1 MQDQEALERYFAW
14 DPREDEDFRPMIV
27 GEGSI
32 GGKGRSLLYA
42 ARRLWSSGNDLLT
55 SVRIPPS
62 LFIGTGVFQEV
73 VDQLG
78 GQDRIK
84 ELVGDD
90 GTRVEQAFLSAKLP
104 PTITSAIGSFLATV
118 EDPVVVRSSSVLE
131 DSIKHS
137 FAGKYRST
145 FLMNRGSMEER
156 IRAVEEEMLRIYA
169 RTFFPT
175 AIGYRKKHKL
185 GDDMMG
191 IIVMRMS
198 GRWRGRYYYP
208 TTGGVGYSRNVRRWT
223 TRVRMEDGILRFV
236 FGLGTMSTK
245 RGYARTFSLTNP
257 ALRPEGSNPYKIMK
271 HAQERFQAIDGN
283 TGELVTLD
291 VKEMWRELLRW
302 HPNLGIFAQLYTVD
316 GDTGYFSS
324 VDYSTEIPNA
334 YSKVCFTFEDFPKKC
349 RVFFDRMRVMLPM
362 LEQSM
367 GVPADI
373 EYAYEPGEDQLE
385 LLQSRPLWIGGSAV
399 GSAKIPDLTG
409 RKVILMADRMV
420 TDGVLEDVKY
430 LVYVDYRIYGS
441 GPDFHSVARGI
452 GYVNQSMGENR
463 YILVAPGRVGSSN
476 PELGVPVQYNELTQC
491 ACIVELG
498 IPRSGHMP
506 ELSYGTHFFS
516 DLETDNVMYMP
527 VYDGEKGNLFD
538 QDWFDKAA
546 YAEGPHMAIRI
557 YRGSFS
563 VYSDG
568 TENRGVVVVNR
579 VDPPCDC

>member
-1 MQDQEALERYFAW
+1 MQDQETLERYFSW
-14 DPREDEDFRPMIV
+14 DPRDDEDFRPMIV
-27 GEGSI
+27 GTGSI

-42 ARRLWSSGNDLLT
+42 ARRLWSSGNELLA

-62 LFIGTGVFQEV
+62 MFIGTDVFLQVMESI
-73 VDQLG
+73 G
-78 GQDRIK
+78 GQDRVKSLI
-84 ELVGDD
+84 GDD
-90 GTRVEQAFLSAKLP
+90 GTAVEAAFLSTRLP
-104 PTITSAIGSFLATV
+104 DYVIPPLRDFLSRV

-145 FLMNRGSMEER
+145 FLMNRGSLEER
-156 IRAVEEEMLRIYA
+156 VRRVEEEILRIYA
-169 RTFFPT
+169 RTYFPT
-175 AIGYRKKHKL
+175 AVSYRKKHQL
-185 GDDMMG
+185 GDDLMG

-223 TRVRMEDGILRFV
+223 TRIRMEDGILRFV

-271 HAQERFQAIDGN
+271 HAQEKFQAIDG
-283 TGELVTLD
+283 TTEELVTLD
-291 VKEMWRELLRW
+291 VKTLWRELLRW
-302 HPNLGIFAQLYTVD
+302 HPNLGTFAQLYTVD

-334 YSKVCFTFEDFPKKC
+334 YSKICFTFEDFPKKC
-349 RVFFDRMRVMLPM
+349 RRFFDRMRALLPL

-373 EYAYEPGEDQLE
+373 EYAYEPTEDQLE
-385 LLQSRPLWIGGSAV
+385 LLQSRPLWIGGVAV

-420 TDGVLEDVKY
+420 TDGVLEDIPY
-430 LVYVDYRIYGS
+430 LVYVDYRIYS
-441 GPDFHSVARGI
+441 SDPDFHSVARGI
-452 GYVNQSMGENR
+452 GYINQSMGDQR
-463 YILVAPGRVGSSN
+463 YVLVAPGRVGSSN

-498 IPRSGHMP
+498 IPKSGHMP

-516 DLETDNVMYMP
+516 DLETDNVMYLP
-527 VYDGEKGNLFD
+527 VYDGETGNLFD
-538 QDWFDKAA
+538 QDWFDSAPFVQ
-546 YAEGPHMAIRI
+546 GPHMAIRI

-568 TENRGVVVVNR
+568 TENRGLVVANR
-579 VDPPCDC
+579 VNPPCED